1 MCDGFVIRGGRAKW
15 PVHLSAGR
23 SLWRGIH
30 THQHTH
36 KLLYKDTEE
45 RRLKTVK
52 TNGKGKNK
60 RGKPLMSTL
69 SHTKQKGSKVRT
81 NP

>member
-1 MCDGFVIRGGRAKW
+1 MCDGFVIQGGRAKW

-45 RRLKTVK
+45 RRHKTVK
-52 TNGKGKNK
+52 TNRKGKNK
-60 RGKPLMSTL
+60 RGKPWMSTL
-69 SHTKQKGSKVRT
+69 SQTKQ
-81 NP
+81 N